1 MDAETI
7 ATALNGKRYG
17 KGYRSACPVCGGSD
31 KSTKFTMTDSGGRT
45 LIYCFS
51 GCSFIEL
58 VTELRSRGL
67 WPDSTLEQ
75 KQEWLKKQAR
85 AKANEAGIYQMV
97 AESALERG
105 EKLTRRERRKLFIA
119 RKTVEAASE

>member
-1 MDAETI
+1 MDAQTI
-7 ATALNGKRYG
+7 AEALNGKRYG

-31 KSTKFTMTDSGGRT
+31 KSTKFTMTDTGDRT

-67 WPDSTLEQ
+67 WPDSTPEQ
-75 KQEWLKKQAR
+75 KQEWLRKQAHV
-85 AKANEAGIYQMV
+85 KAGEASIYQMV
-97 AESALERG
+97 AESAIENG
-105 EKLTRRERRKLFIA
+105 ETLSRRERRKLFVA
-119 RKTVEAASE
+119 RKIVEAANG